1 MTSLRVAAVQAACV
15 LMDRAATLDRGCGAD
30 RSGSGTGVILRDGIN
45 VCGINTAATIWCSA
59 AALLA
64 AAEE

>member
-1 MTSLRVAAVQAACV
+1 
-15 LMDRAATLDRGCGAD
+15 MDRAATLDRGCGAD